1 MTHFIYC
8 MREREQETQ
17 EPEAEGQRIDA
28 CRKTKQRRL
37 WQKRRQK
44 RKHESAGQKNLKGF
58 GRNREIEPARVV
70 EIPDGKIICYELSRK
85 QKSAALQLRQFA
97 GQRIWYEKALA
108 QEFKLCQPEPEKEE
122 LLCLIPILLGENG
135 GRKARESLLVLEPL
149 QEQMCEERL
158 SEESYQDILRACLPD
173 RNHYTIL
180 CSEPKRYAALAE
192 EACEQEGLLLQCVP
206 HIYREYPLGENL
218 LILNFRTD
226 YRIPIWM
233 LARNADCFTA
243 SAQGIVKFLD
253 TTVKNSYNI

>member
-8 MREREQETQ
+8 MREREQEIQ
-17 EPEAEGQRIDA
+17 KPVAEGQRIDA

-37 WQKRRQK
+37 WKKRWQK
-44 RKHESAGQKNLKGF
+44 RKYEITGQKKFKGF

-70 EIPDGKIICYELSRK
+70 KIPGGQIICYELSGK

-122 LLCLIPILLGENG
+122 LLCLISILLGGNA

-180 CSEPKRYAALAE
+180 CSEPKRYEALAE
-192 EACEQEGLLLQCVP
+192 EACEQEGLLLQCIP

-218 LILNFRTD
+218 LILNFRAD

-233 LARNADCFTA
+233 LDRTADCFTV
-243 SAQGIVKFLD
+243 SVQGIVKFLD
-253 TTVKNSYNI
+253 TAVKNSYNI